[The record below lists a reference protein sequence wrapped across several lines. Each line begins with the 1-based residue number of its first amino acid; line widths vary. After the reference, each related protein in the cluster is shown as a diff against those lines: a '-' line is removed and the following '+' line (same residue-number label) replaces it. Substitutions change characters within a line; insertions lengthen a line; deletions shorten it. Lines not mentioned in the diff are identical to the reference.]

1 MYGLEA
7 IRVANGWTIS
17 FLGIFVVF
25 SALSFLA
32 FIMANLGKV
41 FSLLEKVQGVLSQ
54 RRLKRLLEKPST
66 AATTTPVVKS
76 PGVVHLDTKEKEI
89 MEYFELITRKLGEP
103 FSLAELLERAEER
116 GINKPHS
123 ALYMLIKK
131 GLIVECSGECKGF
144 YCWQKDVQIDV
155 DREEG

>member
-7 IRVANGWTIS
+7 IKAANGWTIS

-32 FIMANLGKV
+32 FIMANLGRV
-41 FSLLEKVQGVLSQ
+41 LNFLERTQGVLSQ
-54 RRLKRLLEKPST
+54 RKLKKLLERPST
-66 AATTTPVVKS
+66 TTTPVVSS
-76 PGVVHLDTKEKEI
+76 PGVVHLDMEEKEI

-103 FSLAELLERAEER
+103 FSLAELLEKAEER
-116 GINKPHS
+116 GINRPHS

-144 YCWQKDVQIDV
+144 YCWQRDVQIDV
-155 DREEG
+155 DREEK